1 MALRLHVLPDQ
12 IFSMT
17 ETDFMHLLAACKL
30 ESDEQEQKWRKLK

>member
-17 ETDFMHLLAACKL
+17 EADFTHLLAACKL
-30 ESDEQEQKWRKLK
+30 EADEQERKWRKLK